1 MKILLINGTIIG
13 GGKTNTLLH
22 ETKTYLHQIRDD
34 VETELLDLQN
44 YSMEFV
50 DGRPFDQYNEETREV
65 IEKVTSADGYIFA
78 TPIFQASI
86 PGTFKNMF
94 DHIHP
99 DALRYKPAAI
109 VANGGT
115 YQHHLVAENQLK
127 PILDYFRC
135 LIVPNYVYTHTSH
148 FSEQNELIDEDIQN
162 RLKEL
167 TRVFSAY
174 LDMGK
179 KLKAE

>member
-1 MKILLINGTIIG
+1 MKVLLINGTIIG
-13 GGKTNTLLH
+13 GGKTKTLLN
-22 ETKTYLHQIRDD
+22 ETEQYLKKLRED
-34 VETELLDLQN
+34 VELKQLDFQD
-44 YSMEFV
+44 YQMEFV
-50 DGRPFDQYNEETREV
+50 DGRPFEKYNEDTRKV
-65 IEKVTSADGYIFA
+65 IEEVTNADGYIFA

-86 PGTFKNMF
+86 PGTLKNMF

-99 DALRYKPAAI
+99 DALRYKPAAV

-148 FSEQNELIDEDIQN
+148 FSEENELIDGDIHN
-162 RLKEL
+162 RLEEL
-167 TRVFSAY
+167 TRVFNQY
-174 LDMGK
+174 LDMSK
-179 KLKAE
+179 KLTEE